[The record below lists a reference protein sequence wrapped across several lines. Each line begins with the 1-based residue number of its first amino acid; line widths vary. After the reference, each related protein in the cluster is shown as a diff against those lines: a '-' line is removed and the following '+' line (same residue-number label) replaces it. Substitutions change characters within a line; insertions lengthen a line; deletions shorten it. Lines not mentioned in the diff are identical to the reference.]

1 MAPWILSNFVPWP
14 RLCVPQGPY
23 DMKKSLRQ
31 EEKQGGEMW
40 VAGVFEA
47 GPFMSAVII
56 VRLKVGHT
64 LWACSH
70 KEQECS
76 HCAGRLA
83 GWEYYGRAELCRARH
98 GQELP
103 WCLPA
108 HSRRLCLY
116 TLPHSMLI
124 ICSVGSS
131 AVLGWTRGTEPSRAY
146 LFGFIPF
153 LLVFNFVNDKCISGW
168 LKKTKKKQ
176 NTGSVI
182 TDVC

>member
-1 MAPWILSNFVPWP
+1 MAPWILSNSVPRP

-83 GWEYYGRAELCRARH
+83 G
-98 GQELP
+98 
-103 WCLPA
+103 
-108 HSRRLCLY
+108 
-116 TLPHSMLI
+116 
-124 ICSVGSS
+124 
-131 AVLGWTRGTEPSRAY
+131 
-146 LFGFIPF
+146 
-153 LLVFNFVNDKCISGW
+153 
-168 LKKTKKKQ
+168 
-176 NTGSVI
+176 
-182 TDVC
+182 

>member
-1 MAPWILSNFVPWP
+1 MASYVCIW
-14 RLCVPQGPY
+14 GPF
-23 DMKKSLRQ
+23 DMKRLETALRG
-31 EEKQGGEMW
+31 ETGRGNVGGR
-40 VAGVFEA
+40 GFEA

-103 WCLPA
+103 QCLTT
-108 HSRRLCLY
+108 HSAASVCIHFHYLIAMC
-116 TLPHSMLI
+116 MLI
-124 ICSVGSS
+124 ICDSVWE
-131 AVLGWTRGTEPSRAY
+131 AVLCRVRLRYGADHRLSTDFHPTPLYLWAISCVTDQYSTVCQPMDPSWRM
-146 LFGFIPF
+146 
-153 LLVFNFVNDKCISGW
+153 
-168 LKKTKKKQ
+168 
-176 NTGSVI
+176 
-182 TDVC
+182 